1 MVDEQRGNSLYDAC
15 VMTDA
20 SNNSTE
26 RHALRQRLLAGRRA
40 LDTADVQQLS
50 HSLAQRLYPL
60 LNESTHVAGYL
71 AIGNEVDIASV
82 LERCQ
87 HDNKQ
92 TYLPLVADNNRMSFV
107 AYDSDTS
114 LVANRYGI
122 LEPAAESARYRAP
135 GTLDVVLVPLVG
147 FDGECNRMG
156 MGGGY
161 YDRAFAERKNTH
173 NTTSASNTPKP
184 LLIGVAYDLQRVDT
198 VFPDWWDVPLDVV
211 VTPTEVITHG

>member
-1 MVDEQRGNSLYDAC
+1 M
-15 VMTDA
+15 
-20 SNNSTE
+20 
-26 RHALRQRLLAGRRA
+26 
-40 LDTADVQQLS
+40 
-50 HSLAQRLYPL
+50 
-60 LNESTHVAGYL
+60 
-71 AIGNEVDIASV
+71 GNEVDIASV

-87 HDNKQ
+87 RDNKH

-122 LEPAAESARYRAP
+122 LEPAAETARYRAP
-135 GTLDVVLVPLVG
+135 ETLDVVLVPLVG
-147 FDGECNRMG
+147 FDSQCNRMG

-161 YDRAFAERKNTH
+161 YDRAFAEQKNTR
-173 NTTSASNTPKP
+173 NTASDSNTPKP